1 MKQRF
6 GGNKDKTNLVGY
18 ELCMTIIIIII
29 LYACGYFK
37 QQKINPSLA
46 KRQVDFLA
54 LNDVEETDDQ
64 MVCDPY

>member
-6 GGNKDKTNLVGY
+6 GGNKDKTNVVGY
-18 ELCMTIIIIII
+18 ELCMTIIIII

-46 KRQVDFLA
+46 KR
-54 LNDVEETDDQ
+54 
-64 MVCDPY
+64 

>member
-6 GGNKDKTNLVGY
+6 GGNKDKTNVVGY
-18 ELCMTIIIIII
+18 ELCMTIIIII

-37 QQKINPSLA
+37 QQQINPSLA
-46 KRQVDFLA
+46 KRQVNFLA
-54 LNDVEETDDQ
+54 LNDVEETGDQ